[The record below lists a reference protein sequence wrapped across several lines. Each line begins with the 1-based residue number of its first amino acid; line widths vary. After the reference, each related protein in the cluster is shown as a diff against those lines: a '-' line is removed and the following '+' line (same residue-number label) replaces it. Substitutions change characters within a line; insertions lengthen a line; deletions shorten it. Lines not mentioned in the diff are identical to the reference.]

1 MSGVFA
7 LRAGGHLADMRGYQL
22 DLHDFKC
29 SDGNRKQCPYVHSCI
44 STVYIPIHIYTY
56 HYISLH
62 IYTYLDKSIQYI
74 YIHIYIY
81 IYLSLSL
88 YLYVSM
94 SLSLSISL
102 SLYLSVSLSLCLS
115 ISLSLYLSISP
126 SIYLS
131 ICLSFF
137 LSFYLYLYLYMY
149 KHIHTCL
156 LCKSTYLLIYLCII
170 HKPSKLP
177 ESKMS
182 PWHFVTGLGNIITQ
196 ILEPLI
202 MAMPKACHVR
212 I

>member
-7 LRAGGHLADMRGYQL
+7 LRASRRWTFGRHARLPVGPSWLQVLRRESETMPI
-22 DLHDFKC
+22 C
-29 SDGNRKQCPYVHSCI
+29 SFLYIYCI
-44 STVYIPIHIYTY
+44 HPYTY
-56 HYISLH
+56 LYISLH

-74 YIHIYIY
+74 YIYIY

-102 SLYLSVSLSLCLS
+102 SLCLS
-115 ISLSLYLSISP
+115 ISLSLYLSISLSIYL

-156 LCKSTYLLIYLCII
+156 LCKSTYLLIYLCI